1 MTPATALQNRI
12 QAIDRFAWP
21 GLNAVLSEPLS
32 PLARWFREAIKV
44 QLNAETDCSASAF
57 S

>member
-1 MTPATALQNRI
+1 MTPATALPNRI